1 MDPLAPQN
9 ASPPAPP
16 RAPKR
21 TRQRLALGF
30 LCALFALIGLSL
42 AGAAWLYRCLN
53 SPISTSPFEA
63 TVVIRR
69 GASCRT
75 IKESLRAAGLLPY
88 PLVFDYLAWRGRGTD
103 HLKPGR
109 YSFDSRH
116 TPKQIYDVLR
126 RGAPVRI
133 TVPEGWTVR
142 QIAARLAAE
151 DLLASADEFSSAA
164 RNPAFLARHGIAG
177 PTAEGYLLPET
188 YLFDPGVSPVEILDK
203 MAAAFAR
210 EYAAEA
216 ARPRP
221 DSLTWHQIVT
231 LASMIER
238 ETANDAEKP
247 LIASVY
253 YNRLRRDMTLNCD
266 ATLCYWLDKWHE
278 PLTLADLKKDFP
290 YNTYL
295 HKGLPPGPIG
305 CIGRKSLE
313 AALAPAAT
321 DYLYYCQRDAH
332 SHVFSKTYAEHEAAV
347 KKYIRKDLT
356 DTGGKK

>member
-1 MDPLAPQN
+1 METLLQQN
-9 ASPPAPP
+9 VSPPVLPP
-16 RAPKR
+16 PKR
-21 TRQRLALGF
+21 TLRRLVMGL
-30 LCALFALIGLSL
+30 LCVLFVLICLSL
-42 AGAAWLYRCLN
+42 VGAVWFRHCLK
-53 SPISTSPFEA
+53 SPVSKRPFEA
-63 TVVIRR
+63 VVVVKR
-69 GASCRT
+69 GASYHT
-75 IKESLRAAGLLPY
+75 IKESLHTAGLLPY
-88 PLVFDYLAWRGRGTD
+88 PLVFDYLAWRGRATD

-109 YSFDSRH
+109 YHFHSSH
-116 TPKQIYDVLR
+116 SPEQIYEALT

-151 DLLASADEFSSAA
+151 DLVATADEFSSAA
-164 RNPAFLARHGIAG
+164 CNPAFLARYGIAG

-188 YLFDPGVSPVEILDK
+188 YLFDPGVSPAEILDK

-253 YNRLRRDMTLNCD
+253 YNRLRRGMTLNCD

-278 PLTLADLKKDFP
+278 PLTMVDLKKDFP

-295 HKGLPPGPIG
+295 HKGLPPGPIA

-313 AALAPAAT
+313 AALSPATT
-321 DYLYYCQRDAH
+321 DYLYYCQRDGN

-347 KKYIRKDLT
+347 RKYIRKDLT
-356 DTGGKK
+356 ETDKKK